1 MKSISLGRDLRANE
15 ATDDRKT
22 TQKVQ
27 TTFFLE
33 YFPTLETGQVV
44 EDAVLGSVQKPLL
57 KDSKAAEMFI
67 TS

>member
-15 ATDDRKT
+15 ATDDRKA

-44 EDAVLGSVQKPLL
+44 EDAVLGPCRSHY
-57 KDSKAAEMFI
+57 
-67 TS
+67 